1 MIDAWHFH
9 PLHADQEYVTLRML
23 NDDQQPFI
31 PGFNPILGPFPK
43 PSWRQKRGFSGK
55 PKQVSPKKKYAD
67 RLIVNQK
74 ECPHCVREKKRIQT
88 LGLVGLAIQDFMA
101 ENNE

>member
-1 MIDAWHFH
+1 MIDSWHFH

-23 NDDQQPFI
+23 NDNQHPFI

-67 RLIVNQK
+67 RLLSTRKNAPIVFA
-74 ECPHCVREKKRIQT
+74 KRNGFRRWGW
-88 LGLVGLAIQDFMA
+88 LG
-101 ENNE
+101 